1 MKPRLERRHFVLIVV
16 RYVMNK
22 WHLLKTLRPHERYMA
37 FSIAHYPSMK
47 PLLNICLETKYP
59 AESLRF

>member
-1 MKPRLERRHFVLIVV
+1 
-16 RYVMNK
+16 MNK